1 MPPSLSD
8 AFVHVD
14 TITMHF
20 GIHQLSEDL
29 SILLLLQNVNKTPTV
44 LSYSSV
50 KGPKMPKWL

>member
-1 MPPSLSD
+1 MPSLSD

-29 SILLLLQNVNKTPTV
+29 SILLLLQNVNKTPTG